1 MSTVEQRMESEEQ
14 KWLRKHYHP
23 APSDGPAAK
32 RTKFSDIQQQLTSK
46 FPNKTFNSTNV
57 SATIKSAFPHAL
69 SKPVG
74 KLRQEY
80 VFGLEKAAEADDS
93 FTLDEKQLLDQI
105 RVLEERVEQL
115 EKEKS
120 SSSSSQLSCEF
131 LSLLKPEHAVY
142 HGPDNIIH
150 FKSFD
155 VDTVIAEMHDFAP
168 NLYGLLK
175 SMGKGTSTNDG
186 TVRRCESGHFPQHS
200 VEVSIGQS
208 SWSSAAHNSDAVS
221 KINKQ
226 TSKKSH
232 YNFYMYMYPA
242 KIQLFPPGNHCTQ
255 PCWCLCIL
263 SDSLEISTAA
273 YD

>member
-57 SATIKSAFPHAL
+57 SAAIKSVFPHAL

-74 KLRQEY
+74 KSRQKY

-93 FTLDEKQLLDQI
+93 FTLDEKQLLEQI

-150 FKSFD
+150 FKSFN
-155 VDTVIAEMHDFAP
+155 VDTVIAEMCDFAP

-186 TVRRCESGHFPQHS
+186 TQLEDVR
-200 VEVSIGQS
+200 V
-208 SWSSAAHNSDAVS
+208 A
-221 KINKQ
+221 
-226 TSKKSH
+226 
-232 YNFYMYMYPA
+232 
-242 KIQLFPPGNHCTQ
+242 
-255 PCWCLCIL
+255 
-263 SDSLEISTAA
+263 TAFC
-273 YD
+273 